1 MRAIDVDEA
10 IKVADY
16 KYNKW
21 NLAMAGA
28 DTRREIN
35 LCYKKQELFKAV
47 KAVLDCV
54 PTLKAP
60 NEWINRTLELD
71 DLYTKL
77 QIVTGFTAEQ
87 LLEMFCSGYTLEKPD
102 YSKNFAELADLVGTS
117 PPNEALTCEVR
128 PPERKENT

>member
-35 LCYKKQELFKAV
+35 LCYKKQELF
-47 KAVLDCV
+47 L
-54 PTLKAP
+54 
-60 NEWINRTLELD
+60 R
-71 DLYTKL
+71 
-77 QIVTGFTAEQ
+77 
-87 LLEMFCSGYTLEKPD
+87 
-102 YSKNFAELADLVGTS
+102 
-117 PPNEALTCEVR
+117 R
-128 PPERKENT
+128 

>member
-1 MRAIDVDEA
+1 M
-10 IKVADY
+10 
-16 KYNKW
+16 
-21 NLAMAGA
+21 
-28 DTRREIN
+28 
-35 LCYKKQELFKAV
+35 
-47 KAVLDCV
+47 

-128 PPERKENT
+128 PPRERRTHERLQKLSGIRKMYCDISEFCV

>member
-47 KAVLDCV
+47 KPFLIAC
-54 PTLKAP
+54 PPSKR
-60 NEWINRTLELD
+60 RT
-71 DLYTKL
+71 
-77 QIVTGFTAEQ
+77 
-87 LLEMFCSGYTLEKPD
+87 SG
-102 YSKNFAELADLVGTS
+102 
-117 PPNEALTCEVR
+117 LT
-128 PPERKENT
+128 ER